1 MSNVTSSP
9 NDLNIVA
16 IIDNH
21 RWKLLYIFIT
31 GCTLSV
37 CVFGRSLYEQHK
49 RKALSWDNGE

>member
-1 MSNVTSSP
+1 MSNAATSP

-16 IIDNH
+16 IIDTH
-21 RWKLLYIFIT
+21 RWKLLCIFIP

-49 RKALSWDNGE
+49 IKAPSWDNGE